1 MYFTVDEDGTVL
13 SVNLFGA
20 HQIGYLPEELVGQPV
35 SMVFVPEDQRAAG
48 RQLKAALRKPG
59 AVVEWEL
66 RKQKKTGEIIWVKE
80 TARATLD
87 SAGNTII
94 LIVCEDITER
104 RRMEQELQRAREELE
119 KKVEK
124 QLERSN
130 PYGLTF
136 RQLTILHL
144 IADGQSDKE
153 IGTVLGISPLTV
165 AKHVSRVLRRM
176 DASSRTEAGVRAFRE
191 RLIT

>member
-1 MYFTVDEDGTVL
+1 MYFTVDADGIVR

-20 HQIGYLPEELVGQPV
+20 HQLGYLPEELVGQPV
-35 SMVFVPEDQRAAG
+35 TDIFIQEDQRSAA

-59 AVVEWEL
+59 AVVGWEL
-66 RKQKKTGEIIWVKE
+66 RKQKKTGEVIWVKE

-87 SAGNTII
+87 SSGNPIV

-104 RRMEQELQRAREELE
+104 RRMEEELQKAREELE
-119 KKVEK
+119 HKVEK
-124 QLERSN
+124 QLEFGN

-176 DASSRTEAGVRAFRE
+176 NASSRTEAGVRAFRE